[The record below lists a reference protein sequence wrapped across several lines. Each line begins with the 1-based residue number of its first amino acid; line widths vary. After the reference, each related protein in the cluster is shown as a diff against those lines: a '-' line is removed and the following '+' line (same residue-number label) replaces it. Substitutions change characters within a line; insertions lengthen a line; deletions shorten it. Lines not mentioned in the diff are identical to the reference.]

1 MVDWDSGYSEKEQ
14 RDSGNPTMETSP
26 IVAET
31 SPIVVDWDSG
41 RTWQDTGIVE
51 TPWKPALQG
60 YRVPGLQADRG
71 TGL

>member
-41 RTWQDTGIVE
+41 RTWAGHWDSGNTMETSPTG
-51 TPWKPALQG
+51 LQG
-60 YRVPGLQADRG
+60 SRVAG
-71 TGL
+71 